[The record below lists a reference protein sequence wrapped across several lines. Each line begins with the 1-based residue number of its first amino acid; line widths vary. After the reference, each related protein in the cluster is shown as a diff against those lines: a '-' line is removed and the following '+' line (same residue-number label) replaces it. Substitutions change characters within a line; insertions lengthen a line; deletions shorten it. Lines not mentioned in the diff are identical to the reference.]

1 VHMHA
6 YACIACLCMHMHG
19 YAFICMHMHAYPC
32 MGMPMH
38 AYACICMH
46 MHAYAYICIDIHAYP
61 YMCMHRHAYAG
72 ICMHMHA
79 YACRG
84 MNMHIHEYACLWVL
98 HFHQPR
104 LGYMG
109 LSFLSVDVKCRPAI
123 VHSMTIYACGVALP
137 MHVVIKLAIAIPP
150 GRWNVSCSYCSEIP
164 GYHVQPICRLVGCVR
179 TGGHRHRRLRQSMAA

>member
-1 VHMHA
+1 MYKYTHLYGHVKRKRMITVRQLCVAIGVSGSAEWFISSLRAFGQAVGQISRVVHVSVRAPFVSSHAYAWICMDMHTYTCCMHMHA
-6 YACIACLCMHMHG
+6 YACFCMH
-19 YAFICMHMHAYPC
+19 
-32 MGMPMH
+32 MH

-98 HFHQPR
+98 HFYRH
-104 LGYMG
+104 G
-109 LSFLSVDVKCRPAI
+109 
-123 VHSMTIYACGVALP
+123 YACICI
-137 MHVVIKLAIAIPP
+137 HHFYRQLA
-150 GRWNVSCSYCSEIP
+150 GSLLNLT
-164 GYHVQPICRLVGCVR
+164 HL
-179 TGGHRHRRLRQSMAA
+179 